1 MVRFPHKFS
10 AGITLLILVWL
21 LTGVVAFADSLD
33 LSDDIGVPT
42 SQSLQAIDFSDADEI
57 KQAFSIVRSP
67 VDISNTLAAFVHEN
81 LQLFHACARVAHTP
95 SSTSRIPLF
104 ESLCTY
110 RL

>member
-33 LSDDIGVPT
+33 LSDDIGIPPP
-42 SQSLQAIDFSDADEI
+42 QSLQAINLSDADEI

-67 VDISNTLAAFVHEN
+67 LDISNTLAAFVHEN
-81 LQLFHACARVAHTP
+81 PQSFTACVRVAHTH
-95 SSTSRIPLF
+95 SSTSRIPLY

>member
-42 SQSLQAIDFSDADEI
+42 SQSLQAINLSDADEI

-81 LQLFHACARVAHTP
+81 LQFFTACVRVAHTH
-95 SSTSRIPLF
+95 SSTSRIPLY

>member
-21 LTGVVAFADSLD
+21 VTGVVAFTDLLD
-33 LSDDIGVPT
+33 LSDDIGIPT
-42 SQSLQAIDFSDADEI
+42 SQSLQAINLSDADEI
-57 KQAFSIVRSP
+57 KHAFSIVRSP

-81 LQLFHACARVAHTP
+81 LQFFTACVPVAHTQ
-95 SSTSRIPLF
+95 SSISRIPLY